1 VLTNLNQIF
10 KRRWQIKA
18 LGITKFD
25 SLKAL
30 GVCRLTF
37 YEWLQPQKVRLRK
50 SSIIRLTDT
59 EPKAVIKQ
67 KKKQPQLSHR
77 KMSGYIRSDG
87 FWVSPFSF
95 Y

>member
-1 VLTNLNQIF
+1 VLQAI
-10 KRRWQIKA
+10 Q
-18 LGITKFD
+18 
-25 SLKAL
+25 
-30 GVCRLTF
+30 
-37 YEWLQPQKVRLRK
+37 
-50 SSIIRLTDT
+50 
-59 EPKAVIKQ
+59 KAVIKQ